1 VGEIIKKELTVQKQG
16 TLRVVALLAM
26 LSITGCSGAVHGPVI
41 EGNRRNGGTDA
52 EVSGV
57 VVIEADC
64 LYLQPIGTDIRYP
77 VVWPHGT
84 SWNHNESAIELSDG
98 TLVYEGDEVR
108 GGGGYHYLER
118 LSEFT
123 VAEGVERALACVDNQ
138 YGEIAV
144 FNSNDHI
151 GIRR

>member
-1 VGEIIKKELTVQKQG
+1 MQRQV

-26 LSITGCSGAVHGPVI
+26 LSTTGCSEAVHGPVI

-52 EVSGV
+52 GVFGV
-57 VVIEADC
+57 VVIESDC
-64 LYLQPIGTDIRYP
+64 LYLQIPGSDGRSP
-77 VVWPHGT
+77 VIWPHGT

-98 TLVYEGDEVR
+98 TLVYEGDEVH
-108 GGGGYHYLER
+108 GAGGYHSEPN

-123 VAEGVERALACVDNQ
+123 VAEGVELALACVDNP
-138 YGEIAV
+138 YAEIAI

-151 GIRR
+151 DTQR

>member
-1 VGEIIKKELTVQKQG
+1 MILNKELTVQRQE

-57 VVIEADC
+57 VVIESDC
-64 LYLQPIGTDIRYP
+64 LYLQMPGTDVRYP
-77 VVWPHGT
+77 IVWPHGT
-84 SWNHNESAIELSDG
+84 LWNHQESAIELSDG

-108 GGGGYHYLER
+108 GAGGYHYLER

-123 VAEGVERALACVDNQ
+123 VTEGVELAVACADNQ

-151 GIRR
+151 DTQR